1 MPQNH
6 QINAVKYRTLGHLV
20 DAINAFAR
28 SIFWA
33 LRLCAFQGLTY
44 GFVPANPLRT
54 VRLSTCANLAF
65 ASTGRVLSMVGS
77 LIHPMGSPSGGGA
90 VLMEKLPG
98 LPAQT
103 RPTRT
108 TASRSFTPEGSV
120 ALTADKNFALFSP
133 VERTCF
139 TATFCRCRSA
149 GVVIDPFG
157 LKNTV
162 KCRINLQK
170 AAP

>member
-1 MPQNH
+1 MCLAKEVPQQRGSRPVCSEQPDEASQQLN
-6 QINAVKYRTLGHLV
+6 IYIRIDLEDGV
-20 DAINAFAR
+20 
-28 SIFWA
+28 A
-33 LRLCAFQGLTY
+33 LD
-44 GFVPANPLRT
+44 
-54 VRLSTCANLAF
+54 S
-65 ASTGRVLSMVGS
+65 
-77 LIHPMGSPSGGGA
+77 A

-139 TATFCRCRSA
+139 TATFCRCRPA